1 MRTPDARPCT
11 EGAGETRHPDAA
23 LIDAVAMQIDA
34 DLLVGRSP
42 VEIAR
47 STVAAIRAAL
57 LRDAP
62 VVWVATNQDASAWF
76 HARPVHYAQDEYDGE
91 WRWVEDQPSG
101 GYYPAPS
108 WLVEAL
114 GLVPGECAR
123 VRITKLD
130 EEPTR
135 T

>member
-1 MRTPDARPCT
+1 V
-11 EGAGETRHPDAA
+11 GETRLTDEQ
-23 LIDAVAMQIDA
+23 VARIVEEVEERVGMGHGAWDMVKPRE
-34 DLLVGRSP
+34 LV
-42 VEIAR
+42 EAF
-47 STVAAIRAAL
+47 RAAL

-62 VVWVATNQDASAWF
+62 RVWVAMDQDASAWF

-114 GLVPGECAR
+114 GLTPGTLRRYALLPHPEGEA
-123 VRITKLD
+123 T
-130 EEPTR
+130 PS
-135 T
+135 